1 MSDHLKYNLLTILL
15 IITSL
20 FGYIEWGGDNKA
32 FLFEIELEILP
43 KLITDPLSALHPFTI
58 LPFAGQL
65 ILLIT
70 LFLKQ
75 QNKILSYIGIAGIG
89 LLLGLMFVIGI
100 IGLHFKTVASS
111 TPFLVI
117 AIVTIVV
124 LRKIGKGR

>member
-1 MSDHLKYNLLTILL
+1 MSDHLKYKLLTILL

-43 KLITDPLSALHPFTI
+43 KLITDPLSVLHPFTI

-75 QNKILSYIGIAGIG
+75 PNKILSYIGIAGIG
-89 LLLGLMFVIGI
+89 LLLGLMFVIGLI
-100 IGLHFKTVASS
+100 SLHFKTVASS
-111 TPFLVI
+111 TPFLVVSI
-117 AIVTIVV
+117 ITIVV